1 MTQINNRNSRNFQNF
16 IVLGD
21 SFSEGMTDEIIDGNF
36 RGWADRVADV
46 MSQHADGFRYANLAV
61 RGKLIHQVVT
71 DQVPVALKMIQP
83 NTLVSFHAGA
93 NDVIRP
99 NYDSSKTLPAY
110 AKAVRDLAAQLAQF
124 EAKLMLFTV
133 QESARA
139 TSKTGAIWNERF
151 KVFNEQVRQLAD
163 EVGAILN
170 EANDGRYPNDVRFLA
185 FDRLHLNAEG
195 HHRVAQGVL
204 ENLGFPFDENYK
216 VPLPPAKKEFFLKK
230 KAIGFLWLM
239 TFAIPWI
246 IRRLRGKSSGD
257 GRMPKYPSLISW
269 PISDNR

>member
-1 MTQINNRNSRNFQNF
+1 MSQFKYSNF

-21 SFSEGMTDEIIDGNF
+21 SFSEGMTDELINGKY

-46 MSQHADGFRYANLAV
+46 MAEQVPGFRYANLAV
-61 RGKLIHQVVT
+61 RGKLIHQVVN
-71 DQVPVALKMIQP
+71 DQVPAALQLIQP

-99 NYDSSKTLPAY
+99 NYDATVTLPSY
-110 AKAVRDLAAQLAQF
+110 AKAVRDLAAELAKY

-139 TSKTGAIWNERF
+139 TSRTGAIWNERF
-151 KVFNEQVRQLAD
+151 KEFNRLVRELAK
-163 EVGAILN
+163 EVDAVLN

-185 FDRLHLNAEG
+185 FDRLHLNPEG

-204 ENLGFPFDENYK
+204 ENLGLPFDENYK
-216 VPLPPAKKEFFLKK
+216 VPLPPAKKEFFLKR
-230 KAIGFLWLM
+230 KAIGALWVA
-239 TFAIPWI
+239 TFVIPWI

-257 GRMPKYPSLISW
+257 GRQPKYPSLIAW

>member
-1 MTQINNRNSRNFQNF
+1 MSQFKYSNF

-21 SFSEGMTDEIIDGNF
+21 SFSEGMTDEIINGNY

-46 MSQHADGFRYANLAV
+46 MAKQVPGFRYANLAV
-61 RGKLIHQVVT
+61 RGKLINQVVN
-71 DQVPVALKMIQP
+71 DQVPAALQLIQP

-99 NYDSSKTLPAY
+99 NYDATVTLPSY
-110 AKAVRDLAAQLAQF
+110 AKAVRDLAAELAKY

-139 TSKTGAIWNERF
+139 TSRTGAIWNERF
-151 KVFNEQVRQLAD
+151 KEFNRQVRELAK
-163 EVGAILN
+163 EVDAILN

-185 FDRLHLNAEG
+185 FDRLHLNPEG
-195 HHRVAQGVL
+195 HYRVAQGVL
-204 ENLGFPFDENYK
+204 ENLGLPFDPGYK
-216 VPLPPAKKEFFLKK
+216 IPLPPAPKENPIKK
-230 KAIGFLWLM
+230 KITNALWIA
-239 TFAIPWI
+239 TFVIPWI

-257 GRMPKYPSLISW
+257 GREAKYPRLISW

>member
-1 MTQINNRNSRNFQNF
+1 MSGYSFSNF
-16 IVLGD
+16 IVCGD
-21 SFSEGMTDEIIDGNF
+21 SFSEGMTDEQINGLY

-46 MSQHADGFRYANLAV
+46 MAAEINGFRYANLAV
-61 RGKLIHQVVT
+61 RGKLIHQVVAY
-71 DQVPVALKMIQP
+71 QVPQALQMIGP

-99 NYDSSKTLPAY
+99 NYKAEVTLPEY
-110 AKAVRDLAAQLAQF
+110 AKAVRELAAQLEKF

-139 TSKTGAIWNERF
+139 TSKTGVIWNERF
-151 KVFNEQVRQLAD
+151 KVFNKQVRELAA
-163 EVGAILN
+163 ETGAILN

-204 ENLGFPFDENYK
+204 ENLGLPFDESYK
-216 VPLPPAKKEFFLKK
+216 IPLPPAKPEPLIKR
-230 KAIGFLWLM
+230 KAIGALWIM
-239 TFAIPWI
+239 TFVIPWLY
-246 IRRLRGKSSGD
+246 RRLRGKSSGD
-257 GRMPKYPSLISW
+257 GREPKYPQLRPW
-269 PISDNR
+269 P

>member
-1 MTQINNRNSRNFQNF
+1 MSQFKYSNF

-21 SFSEGMTDEIIDGNF
+21 SFSEGMTDEVINGNY

-46 MSQHADGFRYANLAV
+46 MATQVDNFRYANLAV
-61 RGKLIHQVVT
+61 RGKLINQVVA
-71 DQVPVALKMIQP
+71 DQVPAALKLIEP

-99 NYDSSKTLPAY
+99 NYDASVTLPAY
-110 AKAVRDLAAQLAQF
+110 AKAVRDLSAQLAKF

-139 TSKTGAIWNERF
+139 TSRTGAIWNERF
-151 KVFNEQVRQLAD
+151 KEFNKQVRLLAD
-163 EVGAILN
+163 EVGAIIN

-204 ENLGFPFDENYK
+204 ENLGLPFDENYK
-216 VPLPPAKKEFFLKK
+216 IPLPPAKKEFFLKRK
-230 KAIGFLWLM
+230 VIGLLWVA
-239 TFAIPWI
+239 TFVIPWI
-246 IRRLRGKSSGD
+246 IRRVRGKSSGEISKPD
-257 GRMPKYPSLISW
+257 RMA
-269 PISDNR
+269 NFR

>member
-1 MTQINNRNSRNFQNF
+1 MSQFKYSNF

-21 SFSEGMTDEIIDGNF
+21 SFSEGMTDELINGNY

-46 MSQHADGFRYANLAV
+46 MAEQVPGFRYANLAV
-61 RGKLIHQVVT
+61 RGKLIHQVVN
-71 DQVPVALKMIQP
+71 DQVPAALQLIQP

-99 NYDSSKTLPAY
+99 NYDATVTLPSY
-110 AKAVRDLAAQLAQF
+110 AKAVRDLAAELAKY

-139 TSKTGAIWNERF
+139 TSRTGAIWNERF
-151 KVFNEQVRQLAD
+151 KEFNRQVRELAK
-163 EVGAILN
+163 EVDAILN

-185 FDRLHLNAEG
+185 FDRLHLNPEG

-204 ENLGFPFDENYK
+204 ENLGLPFDENYK
-216 VPLPPAKKEFFLKK
+216 VPLPPAKKEFFLKR
-230 KAIGFLWLM
+230 KAIGALWVT
-239 TFAIPWI
+239 TFVIPWI

-257 GRMPKYPSLISW
+257 GRLPKYPSLIAW